1 MELVRFLLAR
11 IAEDEAA
18 AVRARGLPVPPGLPD
33 ADRVLAEC
41 VAKRGVI
48 QLQRT
53 DLTDDPDDWEATEVL
68 SFLALPYAGHPDYRR
83 EWRP

>member
-18 AVRARGLPVPPGLPD
+18 AARARGVAVPPGLPD

-41 VAKRGVI
+41 AAKRGVV

-68 SFLALPYAGHPDYRR
+68 CFLALPYAGHPDYRR